1 MNRSRSFIGKSFRR
15 SSLFHARTARGER
28 KESSDER
35 EMGQSG
41 NASAA
46 PALQLLEEPGPGVRP
61 QQVGRA
67 GRDAQDLGRLVAG
80 QAGKEAELDQ
90 LRGPGVRAGQLV
102 QQLVDVEE
110 VVARFAPDDQGFVQV
125 DARTPAAVLGAELA

>member
-46 PALQLLEEPGPGVRP
+46 AALQLLEEPGPGVRP

-90 LRGPGVRAGQLV
+90 FGGPGVCVGQLV
-102 QQLVDVEE
+102 QQLIKVEE
-110 VVARFAPDDQGFVQV
+110 VVTRFVPDDQGFVKV
-125 DARTPAAVLGAELA
+125 EAGTLAAMLGAA